1 MALTNIQAVRLLVQ
15 DTAGPG
21 LYFLS
26 DDEITY
32 FLDRN
37 NQSVDK
43 AALEAAK
50 VILLQLSIRGDST
63 VDVLSIKSS
72 KAAEAY
78 RLALQMFIRNPDTNR
93 ILQNASGYAGGVSIS
108 DMQANVDN
116 LDNNIVVSPVAEDQ
130 TTPTSFFTI

>member
-1 MALTNIQAVRLLVQ
+1 MALTSIQAVRLLVQ

-63 VDVLSIKSS
+63 VDVLSVRSS

-108 DMQANVDN
+108 DMQANIDN
-116 LDNNIVVSPVAEDQ
+116 LDNNIVVVPAADSEVS
-130 TTPTSFFTI
+130 TSSFFTV

>member
-1 MALTNIQAVRLLVQ
+1 MALTSIQAVRLLVQ

-26 DDEITY
+26 DDELTY

-63 VDVLSIKSS
+63 VDVLSVRSS

-116 LDNNIVVSPVAEDQ
+116 LDNNIVASPVAEDQ
-130 TTPTSFFTI
+130 TTPASYFSI